1 MDQFYATLPSDA
13 NPEQFPENNSSN
25 WITSLNPPLQLEGEW
40 CVGMSEIH
48 LPRNRDNITEYL
60 INLK

>member
-40 CVGMSEIH
+40 LRGDE
-48 LPRNRDNITEYL
+48 RNSFTEEQR
-60 INLK
+60 